1 MQQRRK
7 RLASSRPV
15 DVMAVLQ
22 SEAEPVRQRRLP
34 VNGNA
39 MRQSRVALAE
49 GATESAGQSRSQGSA
64 LVLQRKP
71 FAWCRIPS
79 IHQVAGVVRP
89 SRWRASRGAAV
100 TGLRPPRGSG
110 VMATPWPRLGPD
122 VWGKQAGFDRSG
134 SRRVDM
140 AVTGTE
146 RQ

>member
-1 MQQRRK
+1 MQQGRK

-22 SEAEPVRQRRLP
+22 PEAEPVRQRRLP
-34 VNGNA
+34 VNGSA

-89 SRWRASRGAAV
+89 SRWRASRGLPLPAFFFPPLRRGGGHHAPPP
-100 TGLRPPRGSG
+100 RPPRG
-110 VMATPWPRLGPD
+110 
-122 VWGKQAGFDRSG
+122 GKKRG
-134 SRRVDM
+134 
-140 AVTGTE
+140 
-146 RQ
+146 